1 MKASQSDQL
10 QILDIQ
16 RMDFSVA
23 TLRNRAA
30 SLPEIA
36 ELLATTQRLAVVRDL
51 EVAAKTQ
58 ISDIK
63 KELLRSEADVE
74 QVSLRL
80 ERDER
85 RLADGTAAPKELEK
99 IQHEVETLTV
109 RRSELEDVELEI
121 MLRIDSIKTRL
132 DELEQE
138 EEHLA
143 EQASQIGFRKNNS
156 SSDLEN
162 EIASIISERKATA
175 ESVDSAL
182 FALYERV
189 RSKSGTGAAA
199 LREGRC
205 DGCHLAINSVEL
217 SRIKTLASDEV
228 VRCEECNCILVRGAK

>member
-1 MKASQSDQL
+1 
-10 QILDIQ
+10 
-16 RMDFSVA
+16 MDFSVA
-23 TLRNRAA
+23 TLRNKAA

-58 ISDIK
+58 ISDSK
-63 KELLRSEADVE
+63 KELLRSETDVE
-74 QVSLRL
+74 QVSHRL

-109 RRSELEDVELEI
+109 RRSEFEDVELEI
-121 MLRIDSIKTRL
+121 MIRIDSIKTRL

-138 EEHLA
+138 EERLA
-143 EQASQIGFRKNNS
+143 EQASQIEFRKNNS
-156 SSDLEN
+156 SSELEN

-182 FALYERV
+182 FDLYEKV

-199 LREGRC
+199 LREGRG
-205 DGCHLAINSVEL
+205 DGWHLAINSVEL
-217 SRIKTLASDEV
+217 GRIKTWASDGV
-228 VRCEECNCILVRGAK
+228 VRRGE